1 MRKTKTTESFKR
13 ELKTSRPRILLIHTG
28 GTFGMTPSADSAHL
42 SPGPYLD
49 RLLTQLPEL
58 QEIAELS
65 LEAPFNCD
73 SAALEPAAILQIS
86 NHIRERASE
95 YQGVVVIHGTDTMA
109 FTASVLGFTLADAN
123 IPIVLTG
130 SQRPL
135 AYIRSDARSNLIDAV
150 TLAAKEIPEIGICF
164 GDHWIRGVAAN
175 KNSVH
180 RYGAFDSPNLPY
192 LAELGLTIQIY
203 PHAGKFKR
211 NVPASVGGRLD
222 CNIAVL
228 TPHPGMPWEIAP
240 PWAKAV
246 LIQAY
251 GAGNL
256 PMDRPD
262 LIRLF
267 KDAGKRGLPII
278 ITSQCASGGTDLSAY
293 ELGKKAADLGA
304 IPGGLHTRWAALAK
318 LGLCL
323 GASFDL
329 SAIRNAFAT
338 EWAGEPVFSD

>member
-1 MRKTKTTESFKR
+1 MRTIKASGQKR
-13 ELKTSRPRILLIHTG
+13 NPKAPRPPILLIHTG
-28 GTFGMTPSADSAHL
+28 GTFGMTPSPDSAHL

-49 RLLTQLPEL
+49 KLLTQLPEL
-58 QEIAELS
+58 QEIADLS

-73 SAALEPAAILQIS
+73 SASLEPKDILQIS
-86 NHIRERASE
+86 SLIRERSSK

-109 FTASVLGFTLADAN
+109 FTASILGFTLADAN

-150 TLAAKEIPEIGICF
+150 TLAANQVPEVGICF
-164 GDHWIRGVAAN
+164 GDHWIRGVASN

-180 RYGAFDSPNLPY
+180 RYSAFDSPNLPY
-192 LAELGLTIQIY
+192 LAELGLTIQFF
-203 PHAGKFKR
+203 PHAGKFRR
-211 NVPASVGGRLD
+211 NVPSGVGKCLD
-222 CNIAVL
+222 SNIAVM
-228 TPHPGMPWEIAP
+228 TPHPGMPWELAP
-240 PWAKAV
+240 AWAKAI

-262 LIRLF
+262 LIALL
-267 KDAGKRGLPII
+267 KDACDRELPVV

-329 SAIRNAFAT
+329 PAIRDAFAT
-338 EWAGEPVFSD
+338 EWAGEPVFN

>member
-1 MRKTKTTESFKR
+1 
-13 ELKTSRPRILLIHTG
+13 LRPRVLLIHTG
-28 GTFGMTPSADSAHL
+28 GTLGMAPSSDSDYLA
-42 SPGPYLD
+42 PGPFLD
-49 RLLTQLPEL
+49 RILVQLPEL
-58 QEIAELS
+58 QEIADLG
-65 LEAPFNCD
+65 LEVPFNCD
-73 SAALEPAAILQIS
+73 SSTLEPANILKIS
-86 NHIRERASE
+86 NLIRKNRSE

-109 FTASVLGFTLADAN
+109 FTASVLGFTLSDIN
-123 IPIVLTG
+123 IPVILTG

-135 AYIRSDARSNLIDAV
+135 AYIRSDAKSNLIDAV
-150 TLAAKEIPEIGICF
+150 TLAASEIPEIGICF

-203 PHAGKFKR
+203 PHAGKFQR
-211 NVPASVGGRLD
+211 NVPAGVGEHLESS
-222 CNIAVL
+222 IAVF
-228 TPHPGMPWEIAP
+228 TPHPGMPWEPAP
-240 PWAKAV
+240 SWAKAV

-262 LIRLF
+262 LIHML
-267 KDAGKRGLPII
+267 KDAQERKLPVI
-278 ITSQCASGGTDLSAY
+278 ITSQCASGGTNLSAY
-293 ELGKKAADLGA
+293 VLGKRAAELGA
-304 IPGGLHTRWAALAK
+304 IPGGLHTRWAAVAK

-329 SAIRNAFAT
+329 PAIRDAFAT
-338 EWAGEPVFSD
+338 EWAGEPAYGSSVLKSS

>member
-1 MRKTKTTESFKR
+1 MH
-13 ELKTSRPRILLIHTG
+13 PRVLLIHTG
-28 GTFGMTPSADSAHL
+28 GTLGMAPSSDSAYL
-42 SPGPYLD
+42 APGPFLD
-49 RLLTQLPEL
+49 RILVQLPEL
-58 QEIAELS
+58 KEIADLEL
-65 LEAPFNCD
+65 EVPFNCD
-73 SAALEPAAILQIS
+73 SATLEPANILHIS
-86 NHIRERASE
+86 NLIRESHSK

-109 FTASVLGFTLADAN
+109 FTASVLGFTLSDLN
-123 IPIVLTG
+123 IPVVLTG

-150 TLAAKEIPEIGICF
+150 TLAAKGIPEIGICF

-192 LAELGLTIQIY
+192 LAELGLVIQIY
-203 PHAGKFKR
+203 PHAGKFQR
-211 NVPASVGGRLD
+211 NVPAGVGGNLESS
-222 CNIAVL
+222 IAVF
-228 TPHPGMPWEIAP
+228 TPHPGVPWEP
-240 PWAKAV
+240 VPLWAKAI

-262 LIRLF
+262 LIHMLKNAR
-267 KDAGKRGLPII
+267 DRELPVV
-278 ITSQCASGGTDLSAY
+278 ITSQCASGGINLSAY
-293 ELGKKAADLGA
+293 ALGEKAAELGA
-304 IPGGLHTRWAALAK
+304 ISGGLHTRWAATAK

-329 SAIRNAFAT
+329 PAIREAFAS
-338 EWAGEPVFSD
+338 EWAGEPVYSSSVLKG